1 MRPLIF
7 EFTRAAVQKALD
19 ALSATLTDVEGR
31 GTRALYKPELF
42 AFPLKEE
49 VGSPEA
55 GCMAIDRATGKIVR
69 HNGSTWVDLT

>member
-31 GTRALYKPELF
+31 GTRTLYKPELF

-55 GCMAIDRATGKIVR
+55 DYITINKTTGKIVR